1 MIYVYIVCDS
11 EERKLRVLEVVN
23 KLRRYVFRIFQKYNK
38 FEYVFCLIL
47 NKQNNMSRMDKINQ
61 STENNKDKDIIE
73 QLYDLV
79 STFLNKCNKKMVENC
94 TEDKLD
100 SFIEAPLRTKVFYM
114 ILLCIICYTIYIF
127 MEIISMFNM
136 SLLFLTIA
144 YNIYRKE
151 NNMDVLWFGKS
162 RF

>member
-1 MIYVYIVCDS
+1 
-11 EERKLRVLEVVN
+11 
-23 KLRRYVFRIFQKYNK
+23 
-38 FEYVFCLIL
+38 
-47 NKQNNMSRMDKINQ
+47 MDKINQ

-100 SFIEAPLRTKVFYM
+100 SFIETPLRTKVFYM

-144 YNIYRKE
+144 YNVYRKE